1 MEENNEKI
9 TNIQQ
14 NSQRK
19 TVLIAEKSGL
29 LGKVISIAL
38 KHAGF
43 DVEIVKDGYEV
54 LPKILNDNICCLILD
69 RYLPSIEGY
78 KLAALIRDGMNI
90 FSLPVI
96 IVSAEEEADSFWD
109 DTSNVT
115 EVFALSSGNVND
127 LVTRVQKYTQ
137 DYIVEKKF
145 ADKKTSTNLNQDQ
158 NQDLEEQTELEKK
171 SCEITKCSDGSEND
185 VSENP
190 DKKYTLFAVNAMEK
204 SYFYYNMMRQIFELN
219 RHSSDLDEFI
229 ENAFKLLLKIC
240 DFDAAAIIIHDST
253 SLIYTAGIEN
263 KNPQI
268 QQDFINICKT
278 DYEKNENVQGVI
290 EYSHLNLD
298 WIIPHKNQNPDDEN
312 QEYASYI
319 VHNIDAIDFLGTI
332 HIASNK
338 MKFFNAKTSSAV
350 QFFAEKT
357 SFMLMQTIIHR
368 RVTVSEQRLR
378 STFSKFVPEEIIE
391 DLLNN
396 YDSPSENPNNE
407 KRRIAV
413 MICDIRSFTTIS
425 EINQPENVVSFLN
438 GYFTQMVDI
447 IRRHGGAIDK
457 FIGDAIM
464 ALFGAPISYV
474 DNAKRAVDAA
484 LEMNRA
490 LEEIDTSLLTFP
502 EGMKLDIGIGIH
514 QGEMIVGNIGCN
526 DKTDYTVI
534 GDSVNLTS
542 RIEGLTKT
550 YGARIMVSQAIYDD
564 LSDDVNCLLL
574 DKVRVKGKNL
584 GVQVYRVDEKPLD
597 KEFTRNY
604 EKGLNLYLNGAWTLA
619 LDYFKNANQIAPY
632 DKASK
637 LMIERCEE
645 FIKNPP
651 SDWNGAIALT
661 SK

>member
-9 TNIQQ
+9 TNIQL

-38 KHAGF
+38 KHAGL

-54 LPKILNDNICCLILD
+54 LQKIINDNICCLILD

-90 FSLPVI
+90 TSLPI
-96 IVSAEEEADSFWD
+96 IIISAEEEADSFWD

-115 EVFALSSGNVND
+115 EVFALSSGNVTN
-127 LVTRVQKYTQ
+127 LVKRVQEYTQ
-137 DYIVEKKF
+137 EYIVENKF
-145 ADKKTSTNLNQDQ
+145 VTGSQNCENQSAF
-158 NQDLEEQTELEKK
+158 EKK
-171 SCEITKCSDGSEND
+171 SCVPAKNSDKVENRELTN
-185 VSENP
+185 S
-190 DKKYTLFAVNAMEK
+190 DKQYTLFAVNAMEK

-240 DFDAAAIIIHDST
+240 DFDAVAIIIHDST

-268 QQDFINICKT
+268 QQDFINICKN
-278 DYEKNENVQGVI
+278 DYEKNENVQGII
-290 EYSHLNLD
+290 EYSHLNMD
-298 WIIPHKNQNPDDEN
+298 WILPHANPDSQEQN
-312 QEYASYI
+312 QEYASYV
-319 VHNIDAIDFLGTI
+319 VHNIDAVDFLGTI

-542 RIEGLTKT
+542 RIEGLTKA

-597 KEFTRNY
+597 KEFTKNY
-604 EKGLNLYLNGAWTLA
+604 EKGLSLYLNGAWTLA
-619 LDYFKNANQIAPY
+619 LDYFKNANQIVPQ

-651 SDWNGAIALT
+651 LDWNGAIALT

>member
-9 TNIQQ
+9 TNIKQ

-29 LGKVISIAL
+29 IGKVISIAL
-38 KHAGF
+38 KHAEF

-54 LPKILNDNICCLILD
+54 LQKIINDNICCLILD

-90 FSLPVI
+90 TSLPII

-115 EVFALSSGNVND
+115 EVFALSSGNVTN
-127 LVTRVQKYTQ
+127 LVKRVQEYTQ
-137 DYIVEKKF
+137 EYIVEKKF
-145 ADKKTSTNLNQDQ
+145 VTGSQNCENQSAF
-158 NQDLEEQTELEKK
+158 EKK
-171 SCEITKCSDGSEND
+171 SCVPAKNSDKVENRELTNSD
-185 VSENP
+185 RQ
-190 DKKYTLFAVNAMEK
+190 YTLFAVNAMEK

-229 ENAFKLLLKIC
+229 ENAFKLLLRIC
-240 DFDAAAIIIHDST
+240 DFDAVAIIIHDST

-268 QQDFINICKT
+268 QQDFINICKN
-278 DYEKNENVQGVI
+278 DYEKNENVQGII
-290 EYSHLNLD
+290 EYSHLNMD
-298 WIIPHKNQNPDDEN
+298 WILPHANPDSQEQN
-312 QEYASYI
+312 QEYASYV
-319 VHNIDAIDFLGTI
+319 VHNIDAVDFLGTI

-542 RIEGLTKT
+542 RIEGLTKA

-574 DKVRVKGKNL
+574 DKVCVKGKTL

-597 KEFTRNY
+597 KEFTKNY
-604 EKGLNLYLNGAWTLA
+604 EKGLSLYLNGAWTLA
-619 LDYFKNANQIAPY
+619 LDYFKNANQIVPQ

-651 SDWNGAIALT
+651 LDWNGAIALT

>member
-1 MEENNEKI
+1 MEENNEQI
-9 TNIQQ
+9 TPIQQ
-14 NSQRK
+14 NSQNK

-43 DVEIVKDGYEV
+43 EVEIVKDGYEV
-54 LPKILNDNICCLILD
+54 LHKVMNKNICCLILD

-78 KLAALIRDGMNI
+78 KLAAIIRDGMNLS
-90 FSLPVI
+90 SLPI
-96 IVSAEEEADSFWD
+96 IIISAEEEADSFWD

-115 EVFALSSGNVND
+115 EVFALSSGNVSN
-127 LVTRVQKYTQ
+127 LVKRVQEYTQ
-137 DYIVEKKF
+137 DFIVEKKF
-145 ADKKTSTNLNQDQ
+145 ITQNINQSQ
-158 NQDLEEQTELEKK
+158 NQNSEKPTELEEK
-171 SCEITKCSDGSEND
+171 
-185 VSENP
+185 VSEFADNHDELEDVISKNP

-229 ENAFKLLLKIC
+229 ESAFKLLLKIC
-240 DFDAAAIIIHDST
+240 DFDAVAIIIHDST

-290 EYSHLNLD
+290 EYSHLNMD
-298 WIIPHKNQNPDDEN
+298 WILPHENQNPEEQN

-319 VHNIDAIDFLGTI
+319 VHNIDTVDFLGTI

-338 MKFFNAKTSSAV
+338 MKFFNEKTSSAV

-368 RVTVSEQRLR
+368 RVTLSEQRLR
-378 STFSKFVPEEIIE
+378 FTFSKFVPEEIIE

-438 GYFTQMVDI
+438 GYFTRMVDI

-484 LEMNRA
+484 LEMNRT

-550 YGARIMVSQAIYDD
+550 YGARTMVSQAIYDD

-597 KEFTRNY
+597 KEFIKNY
-604 EKGLNLYLNGAWTLA
+604 EKGLSLYLNGAWTLA
-619 LDYFKNANQIAPY
+619 LDYFKNANQIVPT
-632 DKASK
+632 DKASR
-637 LMIERCEE
+637 LMIERCQE

>member
-1 MEENNEKI
+1 MENDALNQQKNIQNNEILPKD
-9 TNIQQ
+9 NLPKDNLPKKVQDSQQ
-14 NSQRK
+14 NI
-19 TVLIAEKSGL
+19 VLIAEKSGL
-29 LGKVISIAL
+29 LGKVIQVAL

-43 DVEIVKDGYEV
+43 SVEIVKDGYDV
-54 LPKILNDNICCLILD
+54 LNAVITKQISCLILD
-69 RYLPSIEGY
+69 RLLPSIDAY
-78 KLAALIRDGMNI
+78 KLASIIRDGMNI
-90 FSLPVI
+90 SSLPI
-96 IVSAEEEADSFWD
+96 IVVSAEENAESFWD

-115 EVFALSSGNVND
+115 DVFALSSENVEE
-127 LVTRVQKYTQ
+127 LVKKVKTYTQ
-137 DYIVEKKF
+137 DYLIQKKF
-145 ADKKTSTNLNQDQ
+145 TDEKDVVNQLIEQKCNNSKDTNRL
-158 NQDLEEQTELEKK
+158 
-171 SCEITKCSDGSEND
+171 
-185 VSENP
+185 
-190 DKKYTLFAVNAMEK
+190 YTLCAVDAMEK
-204 SYFYYNMMRQIFELN
+204 SYFYYNMMRQVFELN

-229 ENAFKLLLKIC
+229 ENALKLLLKIC
-240 DFDAAAIIIHDST
+240 KYDAVAIIIHDAT
-253 SLIYTAGIEN
+253 ALIYTAGIEN

-268 QQDFINICKT
+268 QEDFLNVCKA
-278 DYEKNENVQGVI
+278 DYENNENVQEVI
-290 EYSHLNLD
+290 DYSHLNLD
-298 WIIPHKNQNPDDEN
+298 WIIPQEDAAPEEKDY
-312 QEYASYI
+312 EYASYA
-319 VHNIDAIDFLGTI
+319 VYPIDAVDFLGTI

-338 MKFFNAKTSSAV
+338 TKFFDARTSSAV

-396 YDSPSENPNNE
+396 YDTPNENANNE
-407 KRRIAV
+407 KRKVAV
-413 MICDIRSFTTIS
+413 MICDIRNFTTIS

-438 GYFTQMVDI
+438 GYFTQMVEI

-474 DNAKRAVDAA
+474 DNAQRAVDAA
-484 LEMNRA
+484 LEMNRTLA
-490 LEEIDTSLLTFP
+490 EIDTSLLTFP
-502 EGMKLDIGIGIH
+502 SGMNLDIGIGIH

-542 RIEGLTKT
+542 RIEGLTKS
-550 YGARIMVSQAIYDD
+550 YGARIMISQAIYDEI
-564 LSDDVNCLLL
+564 SDEMNCLLL

-597 KEFTRNY
+597 KEFTNNY

-619 LDYFKNANQIAPY
+619 LDYFKTANQIVPT

-637 LMIERCEE
+637 LMIGRCEE

-651 SDWNGAIALT
+651 AEWNGAIALT